1 MSRGICFCSNETD
14 EDIGRTEA
22 RLIIDEVLAKLD
34 DDERRL
40 IWLRFY
46 EQRSQSEIAEKI
58 GTSQMQVS
66 RLLSRLMIKM
76 RVIIGAPDTLL
87 AAS

>member
-1 MSRGICFCSNETD
+1 VAQLE
-14 EDIGRTEA
+14 
-22 RLIIDEVLAKLD
+22 

-46 EQRSQSEIAEKI
+46 EQRSQSEIAVEI

-66 RLLSRLMIKM
+66 RLLARLMIKM
-76 RVIIGAPDTLL
+76 QSIIGLPDALPD
-87 AAS
+87 AS